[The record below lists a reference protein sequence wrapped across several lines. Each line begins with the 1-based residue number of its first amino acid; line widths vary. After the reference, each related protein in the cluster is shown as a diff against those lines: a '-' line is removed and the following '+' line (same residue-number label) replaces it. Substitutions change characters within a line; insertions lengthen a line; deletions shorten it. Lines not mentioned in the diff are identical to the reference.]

1 MKMKLLRTLMA
12 AMLTVT
18 TLFGMAQNQPN
29 AAQMQKRIEFVL
41 CPDQKP
47 VGKPASAAEANV
59 RIVEVGDFSDAYA
72 MLLRICKAKELKEEK
87 KAGNM
92 YYTYTMPDGKGQL
105 VLTDKVKAD
114 TKEIAV
120 LMVKVE
126 GVISKVKEVRFV
138 K

>member
-1 MKMKLLRTLMA
+1 
-12 AMLTVT
+12 
-18 TLFGMAQNQPN
+18 
-29 AAQMQKRIEFVL
+29 
-41 CPDQKP
+41 
-47 VGKPASAAEANV
+47 
-59 RIVEVGDFSDAYA
+59 
-72 MLLRICKAKELKEEK
+72 
-87 KAGNM
+87 M